1 MPFSGFGRMPR
12 RRVRMKSALSADRG
26 GMDKQAFR
34 CKNPL
39 SPADAAAAPTKMSRH
54 GRNQNHAF
62 NAWHTLALKGH
73 MTGAP
78 LKRHRMGLPIAFLFR
93 PLLKLH
99 KKQDRR
105 DSVGPVCIFVY
116 FCLAASA
123 SSTSRRERLIRPWL
137 SISVTLTST
146 SSPTVTTSSTFST
159 RLVSSLEM

>member
-78 LKRHRMGLPIAFLFR
+78 LKRHRMGLSIAFLFR
-93 PLLKLH
+93 PPLKLH

-105 DSVGPVCIFVY
+105 DPVGPVCIFVY
-116 FCLAASA
+116 FCLAATDDPLRA
-123 SSTSRRERLIRPWL
+123 LVVAGEHAFAAIL
-137 SISVTLTST
+137 SIDGRSEERRVGK
-146 SSPTVTTSSTFST
+146 
-159 RLVSSLEM
+159 EC